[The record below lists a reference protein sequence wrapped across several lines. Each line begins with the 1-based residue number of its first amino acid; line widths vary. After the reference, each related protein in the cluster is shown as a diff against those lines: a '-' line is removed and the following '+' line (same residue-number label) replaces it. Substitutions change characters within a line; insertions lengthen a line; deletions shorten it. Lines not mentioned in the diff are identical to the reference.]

1 MFLNLKGMSIA
12 FAIAESLLD
21 TGSMTL
27 LVTHYPQITHL
38 ANLYPAVKNMHLKTS
53 IDLSLRR
60 EEETNDT
67 TTTTTTTRTGQ
78 VNTMC

>member
-1 MFLNLKGMSIA
+1 MSIA
-12 FAIAESLLD
+12 FAIAESLLE

-53 IDLSLRR
+53 IDLSLSDSA
-60 EEETNDT
+60 TNNT
-67 TTTTTTTRTGQ
+67 TTNNNTRATG
-78 VNTMC
+78 

>member
-1 MFLNLKGMSIA
+1 MRIVGMSIA
-12 FAIAESLLD
+12 FAIAESLLE

-53 IDLSLRR
+53 IDLSLSR
-60 EEETNDT
+60 EET
-67 TTTTTTTRTGQ
+67 TTTTANTRTGQ